1 VLRGLRSPPPPFPLS
16 FSLTTTTILPLNL
29 GAQFLISLSNFCPTT
44 REEKMKFA
52 FDAFDEA
59 RNGVITKEELVR
71 VLKANHLAATEKEVV
86 KKAETILA
94 QADSDGDGVV
104 SFDEFVV
111 VAKRFPNILFASAL
125 YGNAK

>member
-1 VLRGLRSPPPPFPLS
+1 
-16 FSLTTTTILPLNL
+16 
-29 GAQFLISLSNFCPTT
+29 
-44 REEKMKFA
+44 MKFA
-52 FDAFDEA
+52 FEAFDEA
-59 RNGVITKEELVR
+59 GNGVITKEELVR
-71 VLKANHLAATEKEVV
+71 ILKANHMASTDKEVV

-125 YGNAK
+125 YGPQK